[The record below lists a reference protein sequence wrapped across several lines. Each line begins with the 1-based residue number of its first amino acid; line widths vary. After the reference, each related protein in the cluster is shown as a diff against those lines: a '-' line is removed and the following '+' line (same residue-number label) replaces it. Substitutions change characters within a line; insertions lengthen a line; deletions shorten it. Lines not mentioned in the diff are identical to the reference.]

1 MTHANPL
8 SPLLL
13 ALAGLYASENRPGG
27 AVAAQAL
34 IAAALQPAALV
45 PARPGPLDDELQA
58 ILAGDPHPISALV
71 RDATP
76 WLPWVFSEL
85 SGRIRPDIA
94 HGMMQTEL
102 VGPDGIFPHD
112 QVRVGLWLQSA
123 NLDYVTRAH
132 AAEETF
138 FILGGGAIWQ
148 AGNAAPAWQGVG
160 ALIHHPSLTPH
171 SDCTRESPLLAA
183 WRWTGDIAVEG
194 YTLTG

>member
-1 MTHANPL
+1 MPNANPL
-8 SPLLL
+8 SPLLY

-27 AVAAQAL
+27 TEAALAL
-34 IAAALQPAALV
+34 IAAALQPADLV
-45 PARPGPLDDELQA
+45 PALPGPLDSDLQA
-58 ILAGDPHPISALV
+58 ILTDDPHPFSALV

-85 SGRIRPDIA
+85 NGRIRAEIA

-102 VGPDGIFPHD
+102 VGPDGIFPHSD
-112 QVRVGLWLQSA
+112 IRVGLWLQSA

-138 FILGGGAIWQ
+138 FILGGGALWQ
-148 AGNAAPAWQGVG
+148 AGDAAPAWLG
-160 ALIHHPSLTPH
+160 AGAIIHHPSQTPH

-194 YTLTG
+194 YTLKG